1 MKLRGLGIYM
11 TDYSSS
17 LAIFLS
23 IITGIILYF
32 FFDGVFILTLTGF
45 LATYLTN
52 HEERTVAVGIIASL
66 LLGVLYFSYGLILT
80 PEIPLQVLNTITFD
94 FNSFLMGFVLIALI
108 SILLGALGGY
118 VATKIIG
125 YKQSSY

>member
-1 MKLRGLGIYM
+1 M

-23 IITGIILYF
+23 IITGIMLYF
-32 FFDGVFILTLTGF
+32 FFDGVFILALTGF

-52 HEERTVAVGIIASL
+52 PEERTVAVGVIASL
-66 LLGVLYFSYGLILT
+66 LLGVFYFSYGLILT
-80 PEIPLQVLNTITFD
+80 PEIPIQVLNSITFD
-94 FNSFLMGFVLIALI
+94 FNSFMMGFLLIILI
-108 SILLGALGGY
+108 SIFLGALGGY
-118 VATKIIG
+118 VATKINR